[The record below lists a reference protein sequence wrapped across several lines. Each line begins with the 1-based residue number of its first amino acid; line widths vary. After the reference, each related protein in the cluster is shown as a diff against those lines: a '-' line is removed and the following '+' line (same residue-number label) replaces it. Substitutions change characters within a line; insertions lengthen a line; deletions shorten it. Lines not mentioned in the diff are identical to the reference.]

1 MSLTG
6 TFNIFNS
13 YFYVGF
19 LELQTL
25 SLVKNHSERDKLK
38 NTVFSSNK
46 QLSYY
51 KHKNQICL
59 KTWYSLEVIITI
71 DRLFYWGTIVQ
82 GPLTFCNWHNFK
94 NLFYQK
100 TIKTQK

>member
-1 MSLTG
+1 MMSPTG

-19 LELQTL
+19 LELQIL
-25 SLVKNHSERDKLK
+25 NLVKNHSERGKLK

-59 KTWYSLEVIITI
+59 ETRYSLEVIITTDI
-71 DRLFYWGTIVQ
+71 LFY
-82 GPLTFCNWHNFK
+82 
-94 NLFYQK
+94 
-100 TIKTQK
+100 